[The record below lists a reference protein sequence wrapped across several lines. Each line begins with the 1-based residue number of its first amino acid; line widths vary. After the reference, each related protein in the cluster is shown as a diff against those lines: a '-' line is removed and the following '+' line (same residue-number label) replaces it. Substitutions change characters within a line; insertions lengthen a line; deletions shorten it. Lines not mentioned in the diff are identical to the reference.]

1 MKKMFCAGLL
11 ALGLAA
17 CHSQESAPPPP
28 ASVGPASSQDTAK
41 TYPVSMLD
49 NTKDPFCGM
58 PVGAG
63 MEDTIHLNGKV
74 IGFCSKE
81 CKEGF
86 LKDPKNHPV
95 AYK

>member
-1 MKKMFCAGLL
+1 MKQLFFAGLL

-17 CHSQESAPPPP
+17 CHSQESAPAP
-28 ASVGPASSQDTAK
+28 APATPAQDTVK

-58 PVGAG
+58 PAGAG

-86 LKDPKNHPV
+86 LKDPKGHPV
-95 AYK
+95 TFK